1 MIFIRCGLASDCQV
15 GSIQLSHLHKSIVSC
30 ASDISGF
37 DTKENSWAP
46 FKEVYRRATM
56 NNLSFATMFLYIL
69 SALMVT
75 SFSFKSSRIGC
86 FNARQYELSV
96 IGNILTPEEFESI
109 TTKSTSRIPCV
120 IDFQKSECKP
130 CKKIAPDYLA
140 LSDKYDGKV
149 QFFKID
155 ADTSKEALSLMK
167 ANGIKSVPTF
177 HVWVAGNK
185 VDTVQGAHL
194 DEVEE
199 TLVIELNKI
208 SP

>member
-1 MIFIRCGLASDCQV
+1 MITS
-15 GSIQLSHLHKSIVSC
+15 LSQIFVLLKQKNRGATFGV
-30 ASDISGF
+30 
-37 DTKENSWAP
+37 DTM
-46 FKEVYRRATM
+46 RATM
-56 NNLSFATMFLYIL
+56 NTLSFATMFLYIF

-75 SFSFKSSRIGC
+75 SFSFHSSRISC
-86 FNARQYELSV
+86 SKARQVRLSV

-109 TTKSTSRIPCV
+109 TTKSTSSIPCV

>member
-1 MIFIRCGLASDCQV
+1 
-15 GSIQLSHLHKSIVSC
+15 
-30 ASDISGF
+30 
-37 DTKENSWAP
+37 
-46 FKEVYRRATM
+46 M
-56 NNLSFATMFLYIL
+56 NTLSFAAIFLYIFSTL
-69 SALMVT
+69 TGTSFCFQASRSSALNV
-75 SFSFKSSRIGC
+75 
-86 FNARQYELSV
+86 RQFGLSV

-109 TTKSTSRIPCV
+109 TTKSTSSVPCV

-130 CKKIAPDYLA
+130 CKKIAPDYEA
-140 LSDKYDGKV
+140 LSNKYDGKV
-149 QFFKID
+149 NFFKID

-177 HVWVAGNK
+177 HVWVGGNK

-199 TLVIELNKI
+199 TLVIELNKT